1 MNWASTFTNIEQ
13 KTKDIIFHARK
24 TFLFYQGEP
33 YVKKNAPDFDCPMGA
48 HDSAEVCELVGRGV
62 RICSFHQLKSKKGDN

>member
-48 HDSAEVCELVGRGV
+48 HDSAEVCELVGLY
-62 RICSFHQLKSKKGDN
+62 ILSKLEVFEFALSTN